1 MEVVHTRLALAY
13 ETALDVKTCTVIR
26 FISLVHCVLT
36 STSFLAIFLAN
47 TVIRGSHV
55 GLLLLLLLLQQAL
68 SYPRLLE
75 NAGVAPDKQC
85 SATVFDPTKGFVPHY
100 REEFIINCV
109 SVSLCIVSLKTFWNT
124 DSLQTFAI
132 WYRQHLQFQ
141 RLVLWFLLTR

>member
-1 MEVVHTRLALAY
+1 MEVVQTRLALAY

-36 STSFLAIFLAN
+36 STSFLPIFLAN

-55 GLLLLLLLLQQAL
+55 LLLLLQQAL
-68 SYPRLLE
+68 SYPRLME

-85 SATVFDPTKGFVPHY
+85 SASVFDPTKGFVPHY

-109 SVSLCIVSLKTFWNT
+109 SVSLCIVSLETFWNT

-132 WYRQHLQFQ
+132 WYRQLLQFQ
-141 RLVLWFLLTR
+141 RLILWFLLTR